1 MNIIEATKKA
11 LEENRA
17 ITNPESLEMGL
28 AFVPTNS
35 EPLGILLVPTEPGLE
50 KQNGIYK
57 EKWPT
62 TGIMWNP
69 RAEDLMRDDWELF

>member
-11 LEENRA
+11 LVENKA
-17 ITNPESLEMGL
+17 IRNPESKEQGIV
-28 AFVPTNS
+28 FVPTNS
-35 EPLGILLVPTEPGLE
+35 LPLGILLVPTRPGVE
-50 KQNGIYK
+50 KVEGHYK

-69 RAEDLMRDDWELF
+69 RAADLLREDWELY